1 MIQPYVVILKLNLYI
16 LLRDIEELQ
25 YHRYELHDFGKV
37 YLCVH
42 NICYVY
48 IKFLRTIGSV
58 DTIILTKTER
68 FAPSVP
74 PFEK

>member
-1 MIQPYVVILKLNLYI
+1 MLCLYKISSMSFCILSVACSEYRGI
-16 LLRDIEELQ
+16 TDWLLVACIM
-25 YHRYELHDFGKV
+25 
-37 YLCVH
+37 
-42 NICYVY
+42 
-48 IKFLRTIGSV
+48 FLRTIGSV